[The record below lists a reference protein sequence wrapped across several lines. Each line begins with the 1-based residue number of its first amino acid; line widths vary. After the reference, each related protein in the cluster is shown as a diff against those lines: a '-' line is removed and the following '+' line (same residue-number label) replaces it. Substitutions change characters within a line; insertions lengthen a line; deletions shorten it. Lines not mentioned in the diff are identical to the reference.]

1 MTKENSHRYEYNHYD
16 LGYGLHY
23 GVHTRFGEHVAL
35 GTGRN
40 MIHVYPYKIFIGD
53 DPEKAVDLNP
63 DQQAIVQA
71 LLSTMKR
78 RIHTIKP
85 ETTTGEI
92 KDGTS

>member
-1 MTKENSHRYEYNHYD
+1 
-16 LGYGLHY
+16 
-23 GVHTRFGEHVAL
+23 
-35 GTGRN
+35 